1 MAATAAGGFVV
12 FIICICSLA
21 CIIYY
26 KRKRSSGY
34 KPLKNEV
41 QLAGWHAIL
50 LQKQATIVGMNVN
63 NNNNNLHQQG
73 MCINEDSGLQCDSM
87 PVKESSK
94 EDEIDGDVE
103 DPWPAVGG
111 ADHSSQKELVWS
123 VNKQMDIGEVQI
135 IAKIGRGSY
144 GDVFK
149 GNDTTNRIKK
159 PLSNDQ
165 PSLFPFFKRIVEWSR
180 SCGEEITCS
189 CSSIRR
195 RPCFL

>member
-1 MAATAAGGFVV
+1 
-12 FIICICSLA
+12 
-21 CIIYY
+21 
-26 KRKRSSGY
+26 
-34 KPLKNEV
+34 
-41 QLAGWHAIL
+41 
-50 LQKQATIVGMNVN
+50 
-63 NNNNNLHQQG
+63 

-94 EDEIDGDVE
+94 EDEIDGDIE

-149 GNDTTNRIKK
+149 GNDTTLTESKS
-159 PLSNDQ
+159 LSLMVNHHY
-165 PSLFPFFKRIVEWSR
+165 SHYFKRIVEWSR
-180 SCGEEITCS
+180 SCCEEITCS
-189 CSSIRR
+189 CSSIGR